1 MDKTVHF
8 DWELPGTLIN
18 ELAVESPDMAVVIK
32 QAAVLDWVRTGRI
45 SLRLGA
51 DLLDMT
57 YQAFMDL
64 MTTHYVPTLDYDSG
78 WEQGT
83 VLMASVRTDGAP
95 SS

>member
-8 DWELPGTLIN
+8 DWELPGTLID

-83 VLMASVRTDGAP
+83 VLMDSVRSEGAP